1 MDIKPHQVSVVHQV
15 ISNYPH
21 RFLLCDEV
29 GLGKTIEAGMILKE
43 LRAREPDLPVLAIV
57 PPNLVGQWQ
66 FEMKSKFNES
76 FAVLNTQTV
85 RHLSNQG
92 YAGNPFAHP
101 DYSDS
106 VLCSSSWVVRD
117 EIAQLCAEVDWDL
130 IIIDEA
136 HHARSHPDGSA
147 TRLYRLVRDLSPTE
161 QMLRRGMLFLTATP
175 LQLNT
180 HELYSLVEVLDL
192 ALFASPEDFE
202 RHRQAMPGLSKLV
215 EQLYLHG
222 FPLPDENQLETAE
235 RVAEWLEIEPTAAHE
250 RLIAGRDDRENWK
263 RSPKNWRINTVS
275 ARS

>member
-1 MDIKPHQVSVVHQV
+1 MTTNVPEEDLRPLPVTDPVERFQSGVIGSLQKYRLQEVTRWYKVQHLHNDLVSLGQAQVDIKPHQVSVVHQV

-43 LRAREPDLPVLAIV
+43 LRAREPDLRVLAIV

-106 VLCSSSWVVRD
+106 VLCS
-117 EIAQLCAEVDWDL
+117 Q
-130 IIIDEA
+130 
-136 HHARSHPDGSA
+136 DG
-147 TRLYRLVRDLSPTE
+147 LY
-161 QMLRRGMLFLTATP
+161 
-175 LQLNT
+175 
-180 HELYSLVEVLDL
+180 
-192 ALFASPEDFE
+192 
-202 RHRQAMPGLSKLV
+202 AMK
-215 EQLYLHG
+215 
-222 FPLPDENQLETAE
+222 
-235 RVAEWLEIEPTAAHE
+235 
-250 RLIAGRDDRENWK
+250 
-263 RSPKNWRINTVS
+263 
-275 ARS
+275 